1 MMKYLRFF
9 TKQPAPQAASQA
21 APPRQQS
28 TGEDNIKIILSL
40 REQIELLEKRKEII
54 KSKQENITE
63 NAKIKAKNG
72 DKKGAIVLLNQR
84 KKNETELDSI
94 TSSQVLLENQ
104 LFTLESAAMNKETFD
119 VLRVGN
125 NAIKQINK
133 GITADVIDEIMDD
146 IQETQDTSQQIQNM
160 LNAPLQ
166 TIYEDAEL
174 LAELAELNDASSNHS
189 TSTSTFTSF
198 IDLPSVPNTNPRV
211 AVKVDEENDEIMTEL
226 RELEKGMLVN

>member
-21 APPRQQS
+21 APPTQQS

-189 TSTSTFTSF
+189 TSF

-211 AVKVDEENDEIMTEL
+211 AVKVDDANDEIMTEL

>member
-9 TKQPAPQAASQA
+9 TKQAAPQAASQA
-21 APPRQQS
+21 ASPTQQS

-189 TSTSTFTSF
+189 TSF